1 MTKGKQ
7 QDTEPSSGDIRLRRS
22 TLMSDDGYA
31 QLGSPLKQGERPPS
45 GREQVFVNPRPP
57 LTCRLRIVSTPL
69 GMMAPPLMATFGV
82 DEALIDLF
90 LQGAQPRCSRCHEV
104 AQRSDSLDPNRWPS
118 DGYVAIV
125 VDGIEAQFPLE
136 EQCEL
141 LDAERAVIDGHL
153 VRREDIAGREGEP
166 VLNLQAASQFSQI
179 AREVELWL
187 SRGGAPIRL
196 MHYPSRHEAGSEI
209 QKLFKEWRCARCG
222 EAYPIASRQRIE
234 DAPPCTRCRGEGWL
248 LVENDRFLACEDCDA
263 FGRVSDVAHYEVA
276 GTLLKDVSQLSFQGV
291 RDYLRETPVAG
302 MSELAARV
310 ECICEE
316 GFALYPIAS
325 PVDYLSKG
333 ERVVATIASARLS
346 AISEVDLVVDGG
358 AIGAPGSWCASLS
371 ERNHLPSLKLVR
383 PTNSVCER
391 LSPALE
397 EGGILT
403 LRDVEIGP
411 FGIPSISF
419 AVGELSTVQGAP
431 GTGKSLLLAEIARR
445 FSKRKKLA
453 HLASFG
459 ALKRCSH
466 LEAERDGEGTVM
478 DLLGIASLVAEQ
490 AARSRRAR
498 ELGLLKDD
506 FIRAGS
512 KHRCASC
519 GGVPA
524 LDEERCGVCDGALFD
539 RAVGEVV
546 VNDLA
551 FADLLRGPLTCASA
565 ALWAD
570 DELSVVFGHLPEE
583 LKSSV
588 SLSTPARALSP
599 AVRRFLSIVG
609 PLARILAG
617 PNSLKGELV
626 LIDVPFGTTAPYQ
639 DIVIQRIK
647 DLRARGGTIV
657 CAGVPEALENL
668 FSSVVRLR
676 LIPRPTS
683 EERTR
688 RFLDIRM
695 TPKSECIVDR
705 QGEM

>member
-1 MTKGKQ
+1 MTKGKK
-7 QDTEPSSGDIRLRRS
+7 QDTEASSGDIRLRRS

-31 QLGSPLKQGERPPS
+31 QLGSPFQEGEGTLS
-45 GREQVFVNPRPP
+45 GREQVRVHPRPP
-57 LTCRLRIVSTPL
+57 VTGRLRIVSTPL
-69 GMMAPPLMATFGV
+69 GRMAPPLMATFGV
-82 DEALIDLF
+82 DDALIDLF
-90 LQGAQPRCSRCHEV
+90 LQAAQPRCSRCHEV
-104 AQRSDSLDPNRWPS
+104 AQRSDSLDSDRWPS

-125 VDGIEAQFPLE
+125 VDGVEAEFPLE

-141 LDAERAVIDGHL
+141 LGAERAVIDGRL

-179 AREVELWL
+179 ARDVELWL
-187 SRGGAPIRL
+187 SRGGSPIRL

-209 QKLFKEWRCARCG
+209 QKLFKDWRCARCG

-263 FGRVSDVAHYEVA
+263 FGRVSDLARYEVA

-291 RDYLRETPVAG
+291 REYLRQTSVAG
-302 MSELAARV
+302 VSELVDRV
-310 ECICEE
+310 ECLCDE

-333 ERVVATIASARLS
+333 ERVVATIASARIS

-358 AIGAPGSWCASLS
+358 AIGASGAWSSSLS
-371 ERNHLPSLKLVR
+371 ERNHLPSLQLVW
-383 PTNSVCER
+383 PMSPEGER
-391 LSPALE
+391 LSPTSN
-397 EGGILT
+397 EGDVLT
-403 LRDVEIGP
+403 LRDVEVGP
-411 FGIPSISF
+411 LGIPSISF
-419 AVGELSTVQGAP
+419 AAGELTAVQGDP

-459 ALKRCSH
+459 TLKRCSH
-466 LEAERDGEGTVM
+466 LEADRDGEGTVM
-478 DLLGIASLVAEQ
+478 DLLGIAPLVAEQ

-498 ELGLLKDD
+498 ELGFLQDD
-506 FIRAGS
+506 FIRSRS
-512 KHRCASC
+512 KHRCTSC
-519 GGVPA
+519 EGVPA
-524 LDEERCGVCDGALFD
+524 LEEERCGVCDGALFD
-539 RAVGEVV
+539 RVVGEVV

-551 FADLLRGPLTCASA
+551 FADLLRGSLARASA

-570 DELSVVFGHLPEE
+570 DELSVVFGHLPED
-583 LKSSV
+583 LKISL

-599 AVRRFLSIVG
+599 AIRRFLSIAG
-609 PLARILAG
+609 PFARILAG
-617 PNSLKGELV
+617 PTSLKGELV
-626 LIDVPFGTTAPYQ
+626 LIDLPFGTTAPYQ
-639 DIVIQRIK
+639 DVIIQRIK
-647 DLRARGGTIV
+647 ELRARGGTIV

-676 LIPRPTS
+676 LIPRPKG

-695 TPKSECIVDR
+695 TQKSECIIDR